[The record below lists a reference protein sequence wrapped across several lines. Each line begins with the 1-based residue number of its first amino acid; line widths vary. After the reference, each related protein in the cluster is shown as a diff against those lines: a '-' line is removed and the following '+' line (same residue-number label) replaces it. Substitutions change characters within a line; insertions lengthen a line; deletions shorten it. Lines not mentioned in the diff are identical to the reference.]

1 MSNFSRELEN
11 LSDVELKTMLNQTS
25 PGYASLVSDELTRRS
40 LGHLQ
45 TTIEQSNTQA
55 RNLEVANYR
64 LQWIMVI
71 LAFITTVVALYPV
84 VGFSITWVAPI
95 LTKLLS
101 IPVLST
107 AFLQMLSAIIS
118 AFAALTIGFYTRERI
133 NKESERIKAIH
144 QQLQT
149 ETNKKK

>member
-1 MSNFSRELEN
+1 MANFYRDLEN
-11 LSDVELKTMLNQTS
+11 LNDDELKTMLNQTS
-25 PGYASLVSDELTRRS
+25 PEYASLVSDELTRRS

-84 VGFSITWVAPI
+84 VGFSVTWVAP
-95 LTKLLS
+95 
-101 IPVLST
+101 
-107 AFLQMLSAIIS
+107 
-118 AFAALTIGFYTRERI
+118 
-133 NKESERIKAIH
+133 
-144 QQLQT
+144 
-149 ETNKKK
+149 